1 MYIFWYIYTRN
12 WKYIWKVY
20 LHIIGVICIYIC
32 KHMPHELWNL
42 GRTDVFSSLID
53 YQNHLIELFNNL
65 SLTSPDCDSL
75 SPEWHQHLCFQK
87 APWNNQSALL
97 ENRSGSLG
105 TDKDEEGNKGVQTIS
120 FRSVSETPP
129 RSVLVYVKPGEPI
142 LCESFYF
149 ILHKPII
156 NSNNSCQKRAS
167 VNSACFETPTY
178 LA

>member
-1 MYIFWYIYTRN
+1 MHNYRS
-12 WKYIWKVY
+12 
-20 LHIIGVICIYIC
+20 ICIFSDIFIHEIENISERYIC
-32 KHMPHELWNL
+32 TLLVWYAFIYINMPHELWNL

-120 FRSVSETPP
+120 FRSVSETPQ
-129 RSVLVYVKPGEPI
+129 ECAC
-142 LCESFYF
+142 LC
-149 ILHKPII
+149 
-156 NSNNSCQKRAS
+156 
-167 VNSACFETPTY
+167 
-178 LA
+178 